1 MSLCLL
7 CGGTIARGHD
17 ESVKHLEACLFRLTR
32 TAEGIAE
39 NARRAEPLNRE
50 QLALGERATDE
61 EVRIACTEILD
72 GYHLRDTLLVKAMN
86 GINAARAVI
95 LILREVEQRIAGAKS
110 ESVTFARSDT
120 RGGGEGKGLAGAT
133 SNRMEPPCT
142 T

>member
-50 QLALGERATDE
+50 QLARGEKTTDE
-61 EVRIACTEILD
+61 AIRRACVEILD
-72 GYHLRDTLLVKAMN
+72 GYHHRHTLLAKAMN
-86 GINAARAVI
+86 GDSAARAVI
-95 LILREVEQRIAGAKS
+95 LILCGLEQRIAGAKS
-110 ESVTFARSDT
+110 KSVAPAQSDNCQ
-120 RGGGEGKGLAGAT
+120 GGEGGGLAGGIP
-133 SNRMEPPCT
+133 NRMEPPWAT
-142 T
+142 